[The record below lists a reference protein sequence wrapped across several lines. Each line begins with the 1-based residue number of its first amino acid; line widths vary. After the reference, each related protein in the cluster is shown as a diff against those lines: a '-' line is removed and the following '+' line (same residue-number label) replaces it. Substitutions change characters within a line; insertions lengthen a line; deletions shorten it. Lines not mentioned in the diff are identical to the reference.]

1 LEIEEDQVVAVLAM
15 KLTNLARI
23 GGRRYGN
30 IAGIT
35 QHLFKQNN
43 ICLVI
48 VNDQDAALKNVR

>member
-1 LEIEEDQVVAVLAM
+1 M